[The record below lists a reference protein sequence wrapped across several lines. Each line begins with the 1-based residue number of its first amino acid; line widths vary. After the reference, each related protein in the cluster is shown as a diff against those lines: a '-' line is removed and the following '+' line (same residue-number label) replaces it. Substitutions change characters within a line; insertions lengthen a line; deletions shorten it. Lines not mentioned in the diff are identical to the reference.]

1 MTVPRRTPS
10 SRSPAGRAATRP
22 KGATGHARAS
32 RAGLAAAGPDG
43 PQVPAVID
51 VTDTGARPP
60 ADGTAAVRPN
70 PAAAPDSARRNRIT
84 GRAAVLLL
92 VLAMLGVAYAW
103 PLREYYNQ
111 RAQIR
116 DLRGAT
122 RATAARVIALEAE
135 KARWADPAYIEAQA
149 RGRLHYVMPG
159 EVAFTVIHPN
169 QPNLVQTLPH
179 TPQPVRAWY
188 DALWGSVRG
197 ADDPTATESTP

>member
-1 MTVPRRTPS
+1 MTAPRRTPS

-22 KGATGHARAS
+22 KGPTGRVGART
-32 RAGLAAAGPDG
+32 GLTAAGPDG

-51 VTDTGARPP
+51 VTDTQVATP
-60 ADGTAAVRPN
+60 ADVAAAPRPQR
-70 PAAAPDSARRNRIT
+70 ATAPDSARRNRIT

-116 DLRGAT
+116 DLRTAT

-179 TPQPVRAWY
+179 TPPPVRAWY

-197 ADDPTATESTP
+197 ADDPAATESTP

>member
-1 MTVPRRTPS
+1 MPR
-10 SRSPAGRAATRP
+10 
-22 KGATGHARAS
+22 TGP
-32 RAGLAAAGPDG
+32 AAAAPGG

-51 VTDTGARPP
+51 VTEARLGQPV
-60 ADGTAAVRPN
+60 DGTAAARPRR
-70 PAAAPDSARRNRIT
+70 AATPESARRNRIT

-116 DLRGAT
+116 DLRSAT

-179 TPQPVRAWY
+179 TPPPVRAWY

-197 ADDPTATESTP
+197 ADDPAATESAP